1 MNDALYIC
9 RLNTLHIMNTTV
21 KSAIQ
26 IGVIAG
32 ITGVIYTL
40 LRYVMGIEMFSSF
53 WLSLLHIPITIGFQL
68 WAAFSQ
74 RKKNGGYLTYKD
86 SYLSM
91 FTVGVIAILIG
102 VLFNILL
109 FNVIN
114 TGLAEE
120 MKEVTMQKTLEWM
133 EKFGTPEEAITEAMT
148 EMDKTFTDSFT
159 VAGLLKGILGQTIFI
174 GVLSLLFALIPKR
187 LPENTTPAN

>member
-1 MNDALYIC
+1 
-9 RLNTLHIMNTTV
+9 
-21 KSAIQ
+21 
-26 IGVIAG
+26 
-32 ITGVIYTL
+32 
-40 LRYVMGIEMFSSF
+40 MFSSF